1 MSLRS
6 RFWAELR
13 SCLYLAIPLA
23 SAQLAQAATGFVDTL
38 MMGILGSQYLAAG
51 GLGSTT
57 FTFLLLIST
66 AILSAV
72 SPLVAEA
79 HGQDDSRTVT
89 QMTVQGLWLA
99 GAITLP
105 LSILIWNAA
114 PLLRSLGQEES
125 TVLLAT
131 DYLQAVVWG
140 LFPVLVFTVLKNFV
154 SALSKPRSV
163 MVIMVAGVVLNA
175 IANYT
180 LIFGKFGFPA
190 LGLSGVGWASA
201 FSYWVIGIALS
212 LYVLLRSPFNHY
224 PIWRSLFQVR
234 LPLLRMILSVGLPI
248 GLLATF
254 ETGLFSATTLL
265 AGRID
270 ASTLAAHHIALQTAA
285 VTFMVPFGISQAT
298 TVRVG
303 QLIGQ
308 RNPANAKLAGYAGI
322 AAGTAFMGLMAIA
335 MISLPRQIVGL
346 YLNLN
351 DPQNQEVI
359 GVAIALLSVGAV
371 FQLFDGIQV
380 IAAGALRGLKDT
392 RMPMLIGII
401 AYWGIGFTAGY
412 LSGFR
417 LGLGG
422 VGLWLGLALGL
433 FVAAIALTWRF
444 YRLTTPLAK
453 MASSGIR
460 PS

>member
-6 RFWAELR
+6 GFLTELR

-23 SAQLAQAATGFVDTL
+23 SAQLAQASTGFIDTI
-38 MMGILGSQYLAAG
+38 MMGVLGSQYLAAG
-51 GLGSTT
+51 GLGATT
-57 FTFLLLIST
+57 FTFLLLNST

-79 HGQDDSRTVT
+79 YGQDDSVTVT
-89 QMTVQGLWLA
+89 QMTVQGLWIA

-105 LSILIWNAA
+105 FSLIIWNAA
-114 PLLRSLGQEES
+114 PLLRVLGQEES

-131 DYLQAVVWG
+131 EYLQAIVWG
-140 LFPVLVFTVLKNFV
+140 LFPILVFTVLKNFV

-190 LGLSGVGWASA
+190 MGLPGVGWASTL
-201 FSYWVIGIALS
+201 SYWFMGVSLT

-224 PIWRSLFQVR
+224 PIWRSLFQIR
-234 LPLLRMILSVGLPI
+234 PSLLRTILDVGFPV

-265 AGRID
+265 AGRIG

-285 VTFMVPFGISQAT
+285 ITFMVPFGISQAT

-303 QLIGQ
+303 QLMGQ
-308 RNPANAKLAGYAGI
+308 RNPGSARLAGYAGI
-322 AAGTAFMGLMAIA
+322 AAGMAFMGTMAIV
-335 MISLPRQIVGL
+335 MMTLPQQIVGL
-346 YLNLN
+346 YLNLS

-359 GVAIALLSVGAV
+359 GVAIALLSVGAM

-392 RMPMLIGII
+392 RMPMLIGIV
-401 AYWGIGFTAGY
+401 AYWGIGLTVGY
-412 LSGFR
+412 LSAFR

-444 YRLTTPLAK
+444 NRLITPLAK
-453 MASSGIR
+453 KVIS
-460 PS
+460 

>member
-1 MSLRS
+1 MSLRLP
-6 RFWAELR
+6 FWAELR

-51 GLGSTT
+51 GLGATT

-79 HGQDDSRTVT
+79 HGQDDARTAT

-99 GAITLP
+99 AAITIP
-105 LSILIWNAA
+105 LSLLLWNAA
-114 PLLRSLGQEES
+114 PLLRGLGQEET

-154 SALSKPRSV
+154 SALSRPRSV
-163 MVIMVAGVVLNA
+163 MVIMVVGVVLNA

-190 LGLSGVGWASA
+190 LGLPGVGWASA
-201 FSYWVIGIALS
+201 FSYWVMGIALS
-212 LYVLLRSPFNHY
+212 LYVLLRSPFKNY

-234 LPLLRMILSVGLPI
+234 LPLLRVMISVGLPI

-265 AGRID
+265 AGRIS

-308 RNPANAKLAGYAGI
+308 RNPAHARLAGYTGI
-322 AAGTAFMGLMAIA
+322 AVGTAFMGLMAIV
-335 MISLPRQIVGL
+335 MITLPRQIVGL

-359 GVAIALLSVGAV
+359 GVAIALLSIGAV
-371 FQLFDGIQV
+371 FQLFDGVQV

-401 AYWGIGFTAGY
+401 AYWGIGLTAGY

-417 LGLGG
+417 FGLGG

-444 YRLTTPLAK
+444 YRLITPLAK
-453 MASSGIR
+453 MSSSGIR